1 MKEYIK
7 ARGRLPAGGA
17 AFLLFLLFYF
27 GYLCGVPQADLV
39 YFEVL
44 CATGAAILLWAD
56 VRAFRKRRKEE
67 EARRQQEEAWEN
79 GLEEIKREQRE
90 AQDYLT
96 RWIHEV
102 KVPLAALKLQ
112 TERCP
117 DREMGGQMKDSI
129 EKISGL
135 LRTMLLYS
143 KTGQMENDVEE
154 IKREQREAQDYL
166 TRWIHEVKVPLA
178 ALKLQTERC
187 PDREMGGQMK
197 DSIEKISGLL
207 RTMLLYSKTGQMEN
221 DVEFEKV
228 FLKAAAKEAVKNH
241 SWFLIR
247 EHFQIKMEDLGEC
260 AVYTDRRWLVYILDQ
275 ILGNA
280 VKYCRDNPEI
290 IFGAEQVSPQRVRF
304 WIEDNGT
311 GVAQEELPWIFDRGY
326 TGGQSREGDFRS
338 TGMGLY
344 LADRVARRLGIRLE
358 ALSEEGKWTRI
369 VLTFE
374 QNITEMLDGM

>member
-17 AFLLFLLFYF
+17 TFLFFLLFYF

-44 CATGAAILLWAD
+44 CAIGAAILLWAD

-67 EARRQQEEAWEN
+67 ETRRQQEEAWEN

-143 KTGQMENDVEE
+143 KTGQMENDVE
-154 IKREQREAQDYL
+154 
-166 TRWIHEVKVPLA
+166 
-178 ALKLQTERC
+178 
-187 PDREMGGQMK
+187 
-197 DSIEKISGLL
+197 
-207 RTMLLYSKTGQMEN
+207 
-221 DVEFEKV
+221 FEKV
-228 FLKAAAKEAVKNH
+228 FLKEAAKEAVKNH

-290 IFGAEQVSPQRVRF
+290 VFGAEQVSPQRVRF

-326 TGGQSREGDFRS
+326 TGGQSREGDYRS

-344 LADRVARRLGIRLE
+344 LAARAARRLGIRLE